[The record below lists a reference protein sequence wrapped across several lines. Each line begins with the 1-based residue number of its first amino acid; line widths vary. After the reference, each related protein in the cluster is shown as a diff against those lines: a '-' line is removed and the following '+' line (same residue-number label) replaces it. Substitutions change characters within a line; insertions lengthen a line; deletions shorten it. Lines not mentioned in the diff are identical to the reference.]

1 LIKSLGLKVGLAMHT
16 LCFLLRKSQKACL
29 LGRLKWCSTQ
39 RMVVVPFLT
48 GQPGA
53 ARATHETDGASLAGP
68 QKTQSSGLNSRQ

>member
-1 LIKSLGLKVGLAMHT
+1 MNQKCPSD
-16 LCFLLRKSQKACL
+16 LCA
-29 LGRLKWCSTQ
+29 TQ

-53 ARATHETDGASLAGP
+53 VRATHETDGASLAGP